1 MLVGVIMSQPDTVDR
16 ILNAATILFA
26 ERGFAETSLRTI
38 TGMAEVNLASVNY
51 HFGSK
56 KELIQAVFSRIVKPF
71 ALELDRCLDQL
82 EQDKS
87 ITAADTITTKQLVEC
102 MFVALLKATKEIN
115 EDPQRFM
122 RLLGLA
128 YTQSQEHLRHFIVG
142 DFGKTYHRYTAL
154 LSQAQPNV
162 DPVKFYWRL
171 YFMLGAGVFTLS
183 SFDAIRSILNT
194 DFQADK
200 SMDQVVELMVSS
212 MVGILAP
219 PGELTFIVHFKKIR
233 L

>member
-1 MLVGVIMSQPDTVDR
+1 MSQADTVDR
-16 ILNAATILFA
+16 ILNAATLLFA

-56 KELIQAVFSRIVKPF
+56 KELIQAVFSRTLKPF
-71 ALELDRCLDQL
+71 ALELDICLDRL
-82 EQDKS
+82 EDTKNN
-87 ITAADTITTKQLVEC
+87 TASELISTKQLVEC
-102 MFVALLKATKEIN
+102 IFAALLKATGDMN
-115 EDPQRFM
+115 QDPQRFM

-128 YTQSQEHLRHFIVG
+128 YTQSQEHLRHFLV
-142 DFGKTYHRYTAL
+142 DEFGSTYHRYTTL

-171 YFMLGAGVFTLS
+171 YFMLGASVFTLS
-183 SFDAIRSILNT
+183 SFDAIRSILNA
-194 DFQADK
+194 DFEADT

-212 MVGILAP
+212 LVGILSP
-219 PGELTFIVHFKKIR
+219 PGE
-233 L
+233 